1 MDPLSII
8 ASITGIATAGTALS
22 KAIYEFVSSTRGA
35 SREMLDIARTIGD
48 LSIILGELRRVLRD
62 GSELCN
68 RKYLRRIKSAMR
80 RISRIHDEIH
90 ELMNEAR
97 GFAAFK
103 WRLKRSEVQQKL
115 ARIESHKTGINLM
128 LNILVLA
135 ITTRKQSRLSD
146 TRSYEGG
153 KQGQKYQDQDQEQ
166 DIFLLR
172 QQSENLAYAA
182 HQSVVNLS
190 ESHSQQYDS
199 DWEQPS
205 NTCSDQNNETGTQLQ
220 VWMSRQESDGTANWL
235 LDLIFSPYVQARM
248 DSSAQSSTN
257 SGAESAASD
266 SDNDAQEQ
274 PLENHKGSAS
284 HSIVVSGP
292 SEMGM
297 AIYEPGAAASVVK
310 ELLADWTV
318 LTEKEIESTTGDG
331 QCPEQ
336 KEADT
341 SERSQNKDAFI
352 FLKDA
357 VGRKF
362 KLPFYQ
368 VEKFEGMK
376 RLINAVFAN
385 VDVLGPH
392 VHEGCFDLIDSDG
405 YILVPEIWDDLIQPG
420 MNITM
425 TMWPMDKIPPPG
437 IPRPRPLRPTQPA
450 NLEESSQLRQP
461 GNAFDGFMSGKMPR
475 SAKKVH
481 KDYNQPPQVATRT
494 RPSDELEG
502 EQVQRSK

>member
-1 MDPLSII
+1 MDSLSII

-35 SREMLDIARTIGD
+35 SREMLDIARTITD

-90 ELMNEAR
+90 QLMNEAR
-97 GFAAFK
+97 RFAAFK

-135 ITTRKQSRLSD
+135 ITTRKQSGLSD
-146 TRSYEGG
+146 TRSYESGQ
-153 KQGQKYQDQDQEQ
+153 QGQRHQDQDQEQ

-182 HQSVVNLS
+182 DQSVVNLS
-190 ESHSQQYDS
+190 ESQSQQCDS
-199 DWEQPS
+199 DLEQPS
-205 NTCSDQNNETGTQLQ
+205 NACSDENNETGTQLQ
-220 VWMSRQESDGTANWL
+220 VRMSGQGSDGTANWL
-235 LDLIFSPYVQARM
+235 LDLVFSPYVQARM
-248 DSSAQSSTN
+248 DSSVQSSTN
-257 SGAESAASD
+257 SGADSAAPD

-284 HSIVVSGP
+284 HSMISGP
-292 SEMGM
+292 SETGM

-310 ELLADWTV
+310 ELLADWTA

-331 QCPEQ
+331 QRPEP

-341 SERSQNKDAFI
+341 SEGSQNKDAFV

-368 VEKFEGMK
+368 VEKFE
-376 RLINAVFAN
+376 
-385 VDVLGPH
+385 
-392 VHEGCFDLIDSDG
+392 
-405 YILVPEIWDDLIQPG
+405 Y
-420 MNITM
+420 
-425 TMWPMDKIPPPG
+425 
-437 IPRPRPLRPTQPA
+437 
-450 NLEESSQLRQP
+450 
-461 GNAFDGFMSGKMPR
+461 
-475 SAKKVH
+475 
-481 KDYNQPPQVATRT
+481 
-494 RPSDELEG
+494 
-502 EQVQRSK
+502 QRSGMT